1 MTSQTFIS
9 NSSPLIAFER
19 LNRPDILHA
28 LTNTLLIPSGVR
40 LEVFGAKELPAW
52 VEERPITQTFAHIV
66 FSPRLGIGEREAI
79 ILALEVGNCTL
90 FLDDLAARRTAES
103 LGVSVVGTVGLLV
116 LAKKRGILPAIKP
129 FLDLLNAFE
138 FRISPK
144 LFAKVLSEV
153 NEND

>member
-1 MTSQTFIS
+1 MTNLTFIS

-19 LNRPDILHA
+19 LNRPDILRA

-52 VEERPITQTFAHIV
+52 VVERPITQTFANIA

-90 FLDDLAARRTAES
+90 LLDDLAARRTAEA
-103 LGVSVVGTVGLLV
+103 LGVFVVGTVGMLV

-129 FLDLLNAFE
+129 FLDLLNTFD
-138 FRISPK
+138 FRVSPK
-144 LFAKVLSEV
+144 LYTKVLREV
-153 NEND
+153 NEV